1 MMRNSHTLSDRWIF
15 LLILAGS
22 WTKLERLD
30 WFYVNFSNDG
40 RPILISTAHC
50 MSIVYHF
57 LPILWCTSFLPLPSL
72 LSLTFRQRRSSQ
84 STNCPKQEKNRG
96 EKKFHFFVN
105 LVSLVGLEPGDD
117 EMLVQQMWW
126 LVCWMGGWL
135 ETFKVLLV
143 TIVFVGK
150 VIRPGQSFWMVGG
163 RSLGGAWMRLPRPLP
178 GIPPPCLPT
187 ILLPPPCLPNLPTL
201 LWPHNHHP
209 THSKPPCQ
217 PCQAGM
223 DFPEQNSKTS
233 KF

>member
-1 MMRNSHTLSDRWIF
+1 MDFFAHIGW
-15 LLILAGS
+15 LLDQV
-22 WTKLERLD
+22 ERLD
-30 WFYVNFSNDG
+30 WFYANFWNDG

-143 TIVFVGK
+143 TIVLLAKSSDLVK
-150 VIRPGQSFWMVGG
+150 VFGWLEVDLWEA
-163 RSLGGAWMRLPRPLP
+163 LGCDCLVLCPASPHHASQPSSP
-178 GIPPPCLPT
+178 PHHASPISPPCFGLTTTTQPT
-187 ILLPPPCLPNLPTL
+187 PSL
-201 LWPHNHHP
+201 
-209 THSKPPCQ
+209 
-217 PCQAGM
+217 QATPAKLEWI
-223 DFPEQNSKTS
+223 FVIKTARHLE
-233 KF
+233 F